1 MIGALKNFWRKRSL
15 RERITAA
22 TTLLFAFAV
31 VTGAVLLLALQRW
44 SLTRSIDGSAYKTGN
59 EIAALVRSG
68 KQPSPLVGGAGD
80 YIQIVDSDNRVEAF
94 QLGTDAAVSLL
105 SPEQLAQVRT
115 GGRLTINAE
124 SRGVNDTLRV
134 VGVPASDETVI
145 VATSMAQVTRSVHLL
160 RNAALLGVPIAV
172 LAMALVT
179 YWIVGVTIR
188 PVRGLRAKAEAITAA
203 GLADQRLP
211 VPAAQDE
218 IQRLAVTLNAM
229 LDRLDSAT
237 SRQRTFVGDAAH
249 ELRSPIASARLQ
261 LEIAQRLGPETDWN
275 EVAGDVMVDVDRLQ
289 RLVDD
294 LLALARSDEAG
305 GALTRREPVDVGE
318 LAQSLLPQYSES
330 RVPVEV
336 VIAPQDRAPEAF
348 EGPEAPEGAD
358 GADTFG
364 PLTVSGD
371 PDGLRRIVVNLVDNA
386 LRYASSSVTVQI
398 SAEGEGRRNVVLAVS
413 DDGPGIEPNERGR
426 VFDRFYRVAA
436 SRSRGTGGT
445 GLGLPIV
452 RDLVRAHGGN
462 IVLSDTPRSAGKSPE
477 KGGRGGLTATVTLPA
492 RNV

>member
-1 MIGALKNFWRKRSL
+1 MIGALKGFWRKRSL

-31 VTGAVLLLALQRW
+31 VTGAVLLIGLQRW
-44 SLTRSIDGSAYKTGN
+44 SLTRSIDSSAYKTGN

-80 YIQIVDSDNRVEAF
+80 YIQIVDAQNRVEAF

-105 SPEQLAQVRT
+105 SDGQVAAVRA

-134 VGVPASDETVI
+134 VGVPADDETVI

-160 RNAALLGVPIAV
+160 RNAALLGIPIAV

-179 YWIVGVTIR
+179 YWIVGQTIR

-211 VPAAQDE
+211 VPAAEDE

-275 EVAGDVMVDVDRLQ
+275 EVAADVMVDIDRLQ

-305 GALTRREPVDVGE
+305 GGLARREPVDVGE
-318 LAQSLLPQYSES
+318 LVESLLPQYSQA

-336 VIAPQDRAPEAF
+336 VIAPEDR
-348 EGPEAPEGAD
+348 GPTVSDAGSGGAR
-358 GADTFG
+358 AFG

-386 LRYASSSVTVQI
+386 LRYAAASVCVTISS
-398 SAEGEGRRNVVLAVS
+398 EGGGRRNVVIAVS

-426 VFDRFYRVAA
+426 VFDRFYRIAA

-452 RDLVRAHGGN
+452 RDLVRAHGGS
-462 IVLSDTPRSAGKSPE
+462 IVLSDTPRSAGKPSE

-492 RNV
+492 RSV